1 MAIELVQEILGWCSL
16 INVALLLIWF
26 LFIVFAHDW
35 MFRIHTRWFKLSSE
49 KFDAIH
55 YAGMGLFKMT
65 IVIFNVMPYLALRIA
80 S

>member
-1 MAIELVQEILGWCSL
+1 MAIELVQETLGWCSL

-35 MFRIHTRWFKLSSE
+35 IFRIHTRWFKLSSE

>member
-35 MFRIHTRWFKLSSE
+35 MFRIHTRLFKLSSE

-55 YAGMGLFKMT
+55 YAGIGLFEMT
-65 IVIFNVMPYLALRIA
+65 IVIFNLVPYLALRIA

>member
-1 MAIELVQEILGWCSL
+1 MAIQLIQEVLGWCLL

-26 LFIVFAHDW
+26 LFIVFAHDR
-35 MFRIHTRWFKLSSE
+35 MFRIHARWFKLSSE

-55 YAGMGLFKMT
+55 YVGIGLFEMT
-65 IVIFNVMPYLALRIA
+65 IVIFNVVPYLALQIA

>member
-35 MFRIHTRWFKLSSE
+35 MFRIHTRWFELSSE

-55 YAGMGLFKMT
+55 YAGIGLFEMT
-65 IVIFNVMPYLALRIA
+65 IVIFNVVPYLALRIA

>member
-1 MAIELVQEILGWCSL
+1 MAIELVQEVLGWCSL

-55 YAGMGLFKMT
+55 YASIGLFKMT
-65 IVIFNVMPYLALRIA
+65 IVIFNVVPYLALRIA

>member
-1 MAIELVQEILGWCSL
+1 MAIELVQETLGWCSL

-55 YAGMGLFKMT
+55 YVGIGLFEMT
-65 IVIFNVMPYLALRIA
+65 IVIFNVVPYLALRIA

>member
-1 MAIELVQEILGWCSL
+1 MAIELIQEVLGWCLL

-55 YAGMGLFKMT
+55 YAGIGLFEMT
-65 IVIFNVMPYLALRIA
+65 IVIFNVVPYLALRIA

>member
-35 MFRIHTRWFKLSSE
+35 IFRIHTRWFKLSSE

>member
-16 INVALLLIWF
+16 INVALLLISYM
-26 LFIVFAHDW
+26 FIVFAHDW

-55 YAGMGLFKMT
+55 YAGIGLFKMA
-65 IVIFNVMPYLALRIA
+65 IVIFNVVPYLALRIA

>member
-16 INVALLLIWF
+16 INVSLLLIWF

-55 YAGMGLFKMT
+55 YAGIGLFKMT
-65 IVIFNVMPYLALRIA
+65 IVIFNVVPYLALRIA

>member
-35 MFRIHTRWFKLSSE
+35 MFRIHTRWLKLSSE

-55 YAGMGLFKMT
+55 YAGIGLFKMT
-65 IVIFNVMPYLALRIA
+65 IVIFNVVPYLALRIA

>member
-35 MFRIHTRWFKLSSE
+35 MFRIHTRWFKLSSG

-55 YAGMGLFKMT
+55 YAGIGLFEMT
-65 IVIFNVMPYLALRIA
+65 VVIFNVVPYLALRIA

>member
-1 MAIELVQEILGWCSL
+1 MAIELVQEPLGWCSL

-35 MFRIHTRWFKLSSE
+35 IFRIHTRWFKLSSE

-55 YAGMGLFKMT
+55 YAGIGLFEMT
-65 IVIFNVMPYLALRIA
+65 IVIFNVVPYLALRIA

>member
-35 MFRIHTRWFKLSSE
+35 IFRIHTRWLKLSSE

-55 YAGMGLFKMT
+55 YAGIGLFEMT
-65 IVIFNVMPYLALRIA
+65 IVIFNLVPYLALRIA

>member
-26 LFIVFAHDW
+26 LFIVFVHDW
-35 MFRIHTRWFKLSSE
+35 MFRIHTRWFELSSE

-55 YAGMGLFKMT
+55 YAGIGLFEMT
-65 IVIFNVMPYLALRIA
+65 IVIFNVVPYLALRIA

>member
-1 MAIELVQEILGWCSL
+1 MVIELAQEILGWCSL

-55 YAGMGLFKMT
+55 YAGIGLFKMT
-65 IVIFNVMPYLALRIA
+65 IVIFNVVPYLALRIA